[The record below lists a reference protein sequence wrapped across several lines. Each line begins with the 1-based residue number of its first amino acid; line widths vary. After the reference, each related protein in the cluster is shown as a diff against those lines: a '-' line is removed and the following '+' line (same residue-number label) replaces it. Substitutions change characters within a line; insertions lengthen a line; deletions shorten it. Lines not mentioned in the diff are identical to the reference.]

1 MMSRLLSKAKELE
14 ALANTLVKQK
24 LELEMRLEASLARE
38 ELCDEKVCGLEER
51 ISIMKESG
59 EVEDPGVQGI
69 IKSQRMLITDLR
81 KTVVDLNSLNKH
93 NAKVLNEI
101 SSDLLNQNSYQDILQ
116 RRFGVISGTS

>member
-1 MMSRLLSKAKELE
+1 MYIIARAAAKIMTNITKKVIED
-14 ALANTLVKQK
+14 
-24 LELEMRLEASLARE
+24 LEMRLEASLARE
-38 ELCDEKVCGLEER
+38 QIGDEKIASLEER

-69 IKSQRMLITDLR
+69 VKSQRMLITDLR

-116 RRFGVISGTS
+116 RRFGVISGTA